1 MREALRS
8 KLHRWFTIALAC
20 ICAGLASPA
29 MATDVSL
36 VGLAENTAIL
46 VIDGGRPK
54 MMRVGQTGR
63 AGVKL
68 LAVTGDQAIVEVDGE
83 RIELRLGDQAYA
95 PPVAADRASVTL
107 VSNGQGHFVTTGT
120 INGATVR
127 LVVDTGASVVA
138 MGPEDAR
145 RVGIDYLSG
154 EKAYANTANGVAVV
168 HRVSLNKVQVGDI
181 VLHNV
186 EGLVHASLDMP
197 VVLLG
202 MSFLGRL
209 DMRHQGDTLTLTKRY

>member
-1 MREALRS
+1 MKLRS
-8 KLHRWFTIALAC
+8 LLIALLTSVSVGAT
-20 ICAGLASPA
+20 SPA
-29 MATDVSL
+29 LATDVKL

-46 VIDGGRPK
+46 VIDGSRPK

-68 LAVTGDQAIVEVDGE
+68 LAVKGDEAIVEVDGE
-83 RIELRLGDQAYA
+83 RLTLRLGDQAYA
-95 PPVAADRASVTL
+95 PPVAADRSSVTL
-107 VSNGQGHFVTTGT
+107 VSNAQGHFFTTGT

-127 LVVDTGASVVA
+127 LIVDTGASMIS

-145 RVGIDYLSG
+145 RAGIDYLSG
-154 EKAYANTANGVAVV
+154 QKGYANTANGVAEVYRV
-168 HRVSLNKVQVGDI
+168 HINKVQVGDI

-186 EGLVHASLDMP
+186 GGLVHGTMDLP

-209 DMRHQGDTLTLTKRY
+209 DMQRNGDTLTLTKRY